1 MDEYR
6 SSEVNELRHEV
17 NVLTEK
23 EDIFWR
29 QRSWVSWLQE
39 GDRNTKFYH
48 ACASQRKRG
57 NQINGLRDKNDVLQT
72 DQLVIS
78 NIVVEYFHQ
87 LFNSSRPDCIQE
99 VVSQVDSVVTL
110 DMNVSLL
117 H

>member
-1 MDEYR
+1 
-6 SSEVNELRHEV
+6 VNELRHEV

-23 EDIFWR
+23 EEIFWR
-29 QRSWVSWLQE
+29 QRSRVSWLQE

-57 NQINGLRDKNDVLQT
+57 NQINGLWDENDVLQT

-78 NIVVEYFHQ
+78 NIAVEYFHQ

-99 VVSQVDSVVTL
+99 AS
-110 DMNVSLL
+110 
-117 H
+117 